1 MNLPAKALL
10 ALLVFGMV
18 ACSADDQKPHERG
31 DHVWGDQVRA
41 YDRARAVEGQLQDAT
56 EREKKKIDE
65 QTE

>member
-1 MNLPAKALL
+1 MSLPAKALL
-10 ALLVFGMV
+10 VLLVLGMV
-18 ACSADDQKPHERG
+18 ACSADDKKSHERG

-56 EREKKKIDE
+56 DREKKKIDE